1 MCWAQ
6 VKPALKYLTDPKYEH
21 DRPKNTHSSTH
32 DKYFKEQI
40 MSKQQYNLHTKTD
53 YLNRKMF
60 LDPAGPVTIQ
70 RFEEVKYK
78 KIADFEATA
87 RGFFWQP
94 EEISLTKD
102 SNDFKDAS
110 DAVKHIF
117 TSNLLRQTAL
127 DSLQGRGPSQIFMP
141 VISLPELEALVY
153 NWTFFETNIHSK
165 SYSHI
170 IRNIYNVPKDVFNTI
185 HDTKE
190 IVDMASSV
198 GDYYEALH
206 MVNCRKQMGE
216 TVTEHEHVRAIWM
229 ALHASYALE
238 AFRFMVSF
246 ATSLAMVENR
256 IFIGNGNIISLIL
269 QDELLHKGWTAYL
282 INQVIKEDPR
292 FLVAKEECE
301 QEVYQLYMD
310 VIREEKAW
318 ADYLFNKGPVIGLNA
333 NILKDFVDYTAVGA
347 LKDIGIKYQGIA
359 PKSTPIPWFNK
370 HTDTSKKQTALQE
383 NESTNYVIG
392 VMSEGIDYDALPAL

>member
-1 MCWAQ
+1 
-6 VKPALKYLTDPKYEH
+6 
-21 DRPKNTHSSTH
+21 
-32 DKYFKEQI
+32 
-40 MSKQQYNLHTKTD
+40 MSKQQYNLTTKTD

-70 RFEEVKYK
+70 RFEEVKYP
-78 KIADFEATA
+78 KIAKFEETA

-94 EEISLTKD
+94 EEVSLTKD

-127 DSLQGRGPSQIFMP
+127 DSLQGRAPSQIFMP
-141 VISLPELEALVY
+141 VISLPELESLVY

-170 IRNIYNVPKDVFNTI
+170 IRNIYNVPKEVFNTI
-185 HDTKE
+185 HDTQE
-190 IVDMASSV
+190 IIDMASSV
-198 GDYYEALH
+198 GKYYEDLHRINCAKALGQP
-206 MVNCRKQMGE
+206 VEEQ
-216 TVTEHEHVRAIWM
+216 EHVRAIWM

-246 ATSLAMVENR
+246 ATSLAMVENK

-269 QDELLHKGWTAYL
+269 QDELLHKGWTAYI
-282 INQVIKEDPR
+282 INQVIKDDQR
-292 FLVAKEECE
+292 FADIKGQCE
-301 QEVYQLYMD
+301 GEVYALYAD

-333 NILKDFVDYTAVGA
+333 NVLKDFVDYTAVGA
-347 LKDIGIKYQGIA
+347 LKEIGIKYQGNS
-359 PKSTPIPWFNK
+359 PKSTPIPWFTK
-370 HTDTSKKQTALQE
+370 HVDTSKKQSALQE
-383 NESTNYVIG
+383 TESTNYVLG
-392 VMSEGIDYDALPAL
+392 VMGEQLDYDQLPNL

>member
-1 MCWAQ
+1 
-6 VKPALKYLTDPKYEH
+6 
-21 DRPKNTHSSTH
+21 
-32 DKYFKEQI
+32 
-40 MSKQQYNLHTKTD
+40 MSQAQYNLKNKTD
-53 YLNRKMF
+53 YLQRKMF
-60 LDPAGPVTIQ
+60 LDPSGPVTIQ
-70 RFEEVKYK
+70 RFEEVKYHK
-78 KIADFEATA
+78 LTKFEAEA
-87 RGFFWQP
+87 RGFFWVP

-102 SNDFKDAS
+102 ANDFKEAS
-110 DAVKHIF
+110 DTVRHIF

-127 DSLQGRGPSQIFMP
+127 DSLQGRGPTQVFTP
-141 VISLPELEALVY
+141 VCSIPELESLMF
-153 NWTFFETNIHSK
+153 NWGFFETNIHSR

-170 IRNIYNVPKDVFNTI
+170 IRNIYNVPKDAFNTI

-198 GDYYEALH
+198 GNYYDALH
-206 MVNCRKQMGE
+206 LVNCRKELGE
-216 TVTEHEHVRAIWM
+216 AVTEKEHIRAIWM

-269 QDELLHKGWTAYL
+269 QDEILHRDWTAWM
-282 INQVIKEDPR
+282 INQVVKEDPR
-292 FLVAKEECE
+292 FAAAKAECE
-301 QEVYQLYMD
+301 AEVYALYQD

-347 LKDIGIKYQGIA
+347 LKEIGIKYQTAA
-359 PKSTPIPWFNK
+359 PKTTPIPWFNK
-370 HTDTSKKQTALQE
+370 HVNTSNKQTALQE
-383 NESTNYVIG
+383 SESTNYVIG
-392 VMSEGIDYDALPAL
+392 VMSDMLDYDQLPNL

>member
-1 MCWAQ
+1 
-6 VKPALKYLTDPKYEH
+6 
-21 DRPKNTHSSTH
+21 
-32 DKYFKEQI
+32 
-40 MSKQQYNLHTKTD
+40 MSQAQYNLATKTD
-53 YLNRKMF
+53 YLHRKMF

-70 RFEEVKYK
+70 RFEEVKYNK
-78 KIADFEATA
+78 LVKFEQEA
-87 RGFFWQP
+87 RGFFWIP
-94 EEISLTKD
+94 EEVSLTKD
-102 SNDFKDAS
+102 ANDFKEAS
-110 DAVKHIF
+110 DTVKHIF

-127 DSLQGRGPSQIFMP
+127 DSLQGRGPAQVFTP
-141 VISLPELEALVY
+141 VVGIPELEALMY
-153 NWTFFETNIHSK
+153 NWSFFETNIHSR

-198 GDYYEALH
+198 GKYYDELH
-206 MVNCRKQMGE
+206 RINCHKELSSEMTGMVLEQ
-216 TVTEHEHVRAIWM
+216 EHIKAIWL
-229 ALHASYALE
+229 ALNASYALE

-269 QDELLHKGWTAYL
+269 QDEILHKDWTAWI
-282 INQVIKEDPR
+282 INQVVKEDPR
-292 FLVAKEECE
+292 FAAAKAECE
-301 QEVYQLYMD
+301 AEVYQMYLD

-318 ADYLFNKGPVIGLNA
+318 ADYLFQKGPVIGLNA

-347 LKDIGIKYQGIA
+347 LKEIGVKYLEPA
-359 PKSTPIPWFNK
+359 PRSTPIPWFMK
-370 HTDTSKKQTALQE
+370 HVDTSKKQTALQE

-392 VMSEGIDYDALPAL
+392 VMSDQLDYDELPDL

>member
-1 MCWAQ
+1 
-6 VKPALKYLTDPKYEH
+6 
-21 DRPKNTHSSTH
+21 
-32 DKYFKEQI
+32 
-40 MSKQQYNLHTKTD
+40 MSKAQYNLNTQTD
-53 YLNRKMF
+53 YLHRKMF

-70 RFEEVKYK
+70 RFEEVKYN
-78 KIADFEATA
+78 KIADFEKTA
-87 RGFFWQP
+87 RGFFWVP
-94 EEISLTKD
+94 EEISLAKD
-102 SNDFKDAS
+102 ANDFKDAS

-127 DSLQGRGPSQIFMP
+127 DSLQGRGPSQIFTP
-141 VISLPELEALVY
+141 VVSLPELEALVY
-153 NWTFFETNIHSK
+153 NWTFFETNIHSR

-206 MVNCRKQMGE
+206 RINMQAELG
-216 TVTEHEHVRAIWM
+216 TDITERDHIKAIWM

-246 ATSLAMVENR
+246 ATSLAMVENK

-269 QDELLHKGWTAYL
+269 QDELLHKGWTAFL
-282 INQVIKEDPR
+282 INQVIKEDSR
-292 FLVAKEECE
+292 FAEIKGECE

-310 VIREEKAW
+310 VIREEKDW

-347 LKDIGIKYQGIA
+347 LKDIGIKYNATA

-392 VMSEGIDYDALPAL
+392 VMSDAIDYAELPAL

>member
-1 MCWAQ
+1 
-6 VKPALKYLTDPKYEH
+6 
-21 DRPKNTHSSTH
+21 
-32 DKYFKEQI
+32 
-40 MSKQQYNLHTKTD
+40 MSKQQYDLTTKTD
-53 YLNRKMF
+53 YLDRKMF

-78 KIADFEATA
+78 KIADFETTA
-87 RGFFWQP
+87 RGFFWTP
-94 EEISLTKD
+94 EEVSLAKD
-102 SNDFKDAS
+102 ANDFKDAS

-127 DSLQGRGPSQIFMP
+127 DSLQGRGPSQIFTP

-153 NWTFFETNIHSK
+153 NWTFFETNIHSR

-198 GDYYEALH
+198 GKYYDDLH
-206 MVNCRKQMGE
+206 LINCRKEMGE
-216 TVTEHEHVRAIWM
+216 TITEKEHIRAIWL
-229 ALHASYALE
+229 ALNASYALE

-246 ATSLAMVENR
+246 ATSLAMVENK
-256 IFIGNGNIISLIL
+256 IFIGNGNIIGMIL

-282 INQVIKEDPR
+282 INQVVKEDAR
-292 FLVAKEECE
+292 FAEAKQECE
-301 QEVYQLYMD
+301 EEVYKMYME
-310 VIREEKAW
+310 VIAEEKQW
-318 ADYLFNKGPVIGLNA
+318 ADYLFKKGPVIGLNA
-333 NILKDFVDYTAVGA
+333 SILKDFVDYTAVTA
-347 LKDIGIKYQGIA
+347 LKEIGIKYQQAA
-359 PKSTPIPWFNK
+359 PKTTPIPWFNK
-370 HTDTSKKQTALQE
+370 HSDTSKKQTALQE

-392 VMSEGIDYDALPAL
+392 VMGENLDYEELPAI

>member
-1 MCWAQ
+1 
-6 VKPALKYLTDPKYEH
+6 
-21 DRPKNTHSSTH
+21 
-32 DKYFKEQI
+32 
-40 MSKQQYNLHTKTD
+40 MSKEQYNLTTRTD
-53 YLNRKMF
+53 YLTRKMF

-102 SNDFKDAS
+102 ANDFKDAS
-110 DAVKHIF
+110 DAIKHIF

-127 DSLQGRGPSQIFMP
+127 DSLQGRAPSQVFMP

-153 NWTFFETNIHSK
+153 NWAFFETNIHSK

-185 HDTKE
+185 HDTQA

-198 GDYYEALH
+198 GNYYEALH
-206 MVNCRKQMGE
+206 ALNSAKQMGQSIDE
-216 TVTEHEHVRAIWM
+216 QEHIRAIYM

-246 ATSLAMVENR
+246 ATSLAMVENK

-282 INQVIKEDPR
+282 INQVVKEDVR
-292 FLVAKEECE
+292 FAQAKADCE
-301 QEVYQLYMD
+301 SEVYALYMD
-310 VIREEKAW
+310 VIREEKQW
-318 ADYLFNKGPVIGLNA
+318 ADYLFIKGPVIGLNA

-347 LKDIGIKYQGIA
+347 LKDIGIKYQQAA

-370 HTDTSKKQTALQE
+370 HVNTSSKQTALQE
-383 NESTNYVIG
+383 SESTNYVIG

>member
-1 MCWAQ
+1 
-6 VKPALKYLTDPKYEH
+6 
-21 DRPKNTHSSTH
+21 
-32 DKYFKEQI
+32 
-40 MSKQQYNLHTKTD
+40 MSKEQYNLTTKTD

-78 KIADFEATA
+78 KIVDFEQTA
-87 RGFFWQP
+87 RGFFWVP

-102 SNDFKDAS
+102 ASDFKDAS
-110 DAVKHIF
+110 DSVKHIF

-127 DSLQGRGPSQIFMP
+127 DSIQGRGPAQVFTP
-141 VISLPELEALVY
+141 VVSLPEMEALMY
-153 NWTFFETNIHSK
+153 NWSFFETNIHSR

-198 GDYYEALH
+198 GKYYDELH
-206 MVNCRKQMGE
+206 MINCHKELGE
-216 TVTEHEHVRAIWM
+216 TINETIHIRAIWM
-229 ALHASYALE
+229 ALNASYALE

-246 ATSLAMVENR
+246 ATSLAMVENK

-269 QDELLHKGWTAYL
+269 QDELLHKGWTAWL
-282 INQVIKEDPR
+282 INQVVKEDAR
-292 FLVAKEECE
+292 FAKAKQDCE
-301 QEVYQLYMD
+301 QEVYAMYLD

-318 ADYLFNKGPVIGLNA
+318 ADYLFMKGPVIGLNA
-333 NILKDFVDYTAVGA
+333 NILKDFVDYTAAAA
-347 LKDIGIKYQGIA
+347 LKEIGLKYMSPA
-359 PKSTPIPWFNK
+359 PKTTPIPWFNK
-370 HTDTSKKQTALQE
+370 HSDTSKKQTALQE

-392 VMSEGIDYDALPAL
+392 IMGDSIDYDELPML